1 MAESNDRIS
10 EKVNLNTK
18 SALDDDF
25 SNVPPDCR
33 DLVEAIKSDTF
44 DDDLHLTKKQ
54 ADRIVESNLN
64 KDIEFILDKLIRFN
78 KKITAKEYYQ
88 LGSSARKKLKD
99 RIKIV
104 YCSHLN
110 NEQLSRSEQVI
121 LSTAIPIL
129 LWKVQ
134 GKSFSETVSL
144 RHAFL
149 TERDE
154 RRKLLRSLRSGD
166 IDRSE
171 YIEKLSI
178 IKIDTSFRAEKIPNS
193 SLRLVRLFPSEA
205 SVVEF
210 NYDILVYD
218 TYDYLDKVISLS
230 LADPLSAALT
240 IYYESTGD
248 ERSKVLKNYI
258 RYGTNDEKE
267 IWLLKYGFD
276 PEDISW
282 LLEIVSHI
290 DEDDIV
296 FKDISGLPENK
307 IEIIKRFLN

>member
-1 MAESNDRIS
+1 M
-10 EKVNLNTK
+10 KY
-18 SALDDDF
+18 
-25 SNVPPDCR
+25 
-33 DLVEAIKSDTF
+33 
-44 DDDLHLTKKQ
+44 HLT
-54 ADRIVESNLN
+54 
-64 KDIEFILDKLIRFN
+64 
-78 KKITAKEYYQ
+78 
-88 LGSSARKKLKD
+88 
-99 RIKIV
+99 
-104 YCSHLN
+104 
-110 NEQLSRSEQVI
+110 I

-166 IDRSE
+166 IERSE

-178 IKIDTSFRAEKIPNS
+178 IKIVTSFRAEKIPNS
-193 SLRLVRLFPSEA
+193 SLRLVSLFPSEA
-205 SVVEF
+205 SVVDF
-210 NYDILVYD
+210 NYDMLVYD

-296 FKDISGLPENK
+296 FKDISGLPEDK
-307 IEIIKRFLN
+307 MEIIKRFLN